1 MSSICI
7 KYIIV
12 LVFIFAFKMWWVF
25 YTQRTS
31 QHGLNIFHK
40 LGSHEWPTSSST
52 TLTPPPPLS
61 SAMNGCQKQCFH
73 LPGKVSEMHVQVIML
88 DSHWAQ
94 GFSSVTNT
102 LVMLLEEKKKYS
114 CSAAPDVA
122 FQWKRSVSHIWYA
135 ALIVKV
141 VFIWSTRQHWLKF
154 APTWQ
159 VQLYPS
165 PSCLGISSPLFC
177 SVF

>member
-1 MSSICI
+1 
-7 KYIIV
+7 
-12 LVFIFAFKMWWVF
+12 MWWVL

-40 LGSHEWPTSSST
+40 LGSHVWPTSSST

-73 LPGKVSEMHVQVIML
+73 LPGKVSEMHVQLICL
-88 DSHWAQ
+88 T
-94 GFSSVTNT
+94 VTGLRASPALLT
-102 LVMLLEEKKKYS
+102 LWLCCWRTKKKKYS
-114 CSAAPDVA
+114 CSVAPDVA

-154 APTWQ
+154 VPTWQ